1 MTRKYDKLLA
11 SFDGTIES
19 VPTEIEE
26 EVIDLYAE
34 AGSIQALEG
43 EHDIPAEIIEAVL
56 TQPGLMQ
63 KALAR
68 RAGEFALRFVNEV
81 LPAAITKAA
90 SGETGSIQAAKLVEK
105 VLNPPQK
112 GGPSGRPKTVEE
124 EREPGLEEKLTKL
137 TQATPKPKA
146 KAPARLKPR
155 KGNRGTA

>member
-1 MTRKYDKLLA
+1 MNKYDRLLKQ
-11 SFDGTIES
+11 FDGSLES
-19 VPTEIEE
+19 VPQEIEA

-43 EHDIPAEIIEAVL
+43 KHNIPAEIITVVL
-56 TQPGLMQ
+56 EQPGLMQ

-105 VLNPPQK
+105 ILSPAAER
-112 GGPSGRPKTVEE
+112 GPIGRPKTIEE

-137 TQATPKPKA
+137 TQATPKPRSKA
-146 KAPARLKPR
+146 RARLTSR
-155 KGNRGTA
+155 KGKS